1 LRAARD
7 RDMVASMVRRLYLVC
22 GLPGAGKTTRAR
34 QIVEEAGALHL
45 CVDDWVVGLGLSL
58 TDFVFRIKLQ
68 DCMLSH
74 AAELLRRGVDVV
86 VEFGSWSES
95 EREGIR
101 RTAASEGAAVELHVL
116 DAPLEEL
123 VRRVRTRGGQ
133 EAEALVAVLLRDS
146 SRFERPSPAEASR
159 FDRYVAPDEPWTRKF

>member
-1 LRAARD
+1 
-7 RDMVASMVRRLYLVC
+7 MVATMVARRLYLVC
-22 GLPGAGKTTRAR
+22 GLPGAGKTTRSR
-34 QIVEEAGALHL
+34 QIVEAAGALHL
-45 CVDDWVVGLGLSL
+45 CVDDWVVALGMSL
-58 TDFVFRIKLQ
+58 TDYVFRVKLQ

-101 RTAASEGAAVELHVL
+101 RTAASEGAAVELHFL

-133 EAEALVAVLLRDS
+133 EAEGLVTVLVRDA
-146 SRFERPSPAEASR
+146 SRFERPSTVEASR
-159 FDRYVAPDEPWTRKF
+159 FDRYVAPDEPWPRNS